1 MKMVVKEG
9 GGEVVRRANG
19 VDVAGEVQVELFHW
33 DHLAVAT
40 TSGAALDT
48 EDRAEA
54 RLSDRYRCLLPN
66 HVEPLRK
73 SDRCGGLPFA
83 EWGWRDRR
91 HHHVLAALAELLHP
105 LNRLNRDLR
114 LGSAVGLHLVWSET
128 KVCGNRVDR
137 LRRDAARDL

>member
-1 MKMVVKEG
+1 MEMVVKKR
-9 GGEVVRRANG
+9 GGEIVRSANS
-19 VDVAGEVQVELFHW
+19 VDVTGEVQVELFHW
-33 DHLAVAT
+33 DHLAVAAA
-40 TSGAALDT
+40 SGAALDT

-54 RLSDRYRCLLPN
+54 RLANRYRCLLPN

-83 EWGWRDRR
+83 EWRWRDRR

-114 LGSAVGLHLVWSET
+114 LGSAVGLHLVRREP